1 MTLYH
6 RGDPKV
12 RKQLTFKLP
21 EIDREKT
28 KEAVEAALEKY
39 RFYLLTVPDEK
50 LPKVTATY
58 SLVPPSN
65 TNAFHSY
72 TENAVIDKVDFELE
86 RDRFL
91 DWIIRGVNR
100 LNKMERE
107 IIYKRYIED
116 EETFD
121 YEIYNELVLSER
133 RYYRLKARIFYKLA
147 FLLRIEVYKSEEHP

>member
-1 MTLYH
+1 M
-6 RGDPKV
+6 GN
-12 RKQLTFKLP
+12 QLSFRLP

-65 TNAFHSY
+65 TNAFHSS
-72 TENAVIDKVDFELE
+72 TEDAAIDNVDRERERYRYLE
-86 RDRFL
+86 
-91 DWIIRGVNR
+91 WVIRGVNR
-100 LNKMERE
+100 LTKMERE
-107 IIYKRYIED
+107 IIYKRYLED

-121 YEIYNELVLSER
+121 YEVYNEIGFSER

-147 FLLRIEVYKSEEHP
+147 FILKIEVYKN